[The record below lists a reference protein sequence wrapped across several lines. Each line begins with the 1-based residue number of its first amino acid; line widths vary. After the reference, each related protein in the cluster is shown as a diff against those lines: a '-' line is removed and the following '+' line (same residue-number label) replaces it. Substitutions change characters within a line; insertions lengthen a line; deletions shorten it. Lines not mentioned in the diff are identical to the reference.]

1 MMFYKIKGYS
11 QKKNSL
17 KPQKK
22 KSKKKIK
29 PLSECNICFNK
40 VELCRDNTI
49 TCGKVNHTIC
59 GECKVHMK
67 GDNCPMCRSHPV
79 KQPIAQDINLKIIKK
94 NKKGITHPVA
104 PYIMNPKKRRYFRRN
119 NPYYEEFGFNTN
131 RLVRQR
137 SSRTGR
143 TNMIQNRWSN
153 REVPPI
159 EQRNNTW
166 LSQEDVLRYN
176 GSLRT
181 EYDSVSDTS
190 EDTLSLTEWTS
201 VDEANDEIH
210 IPRVEYDNDNDSEY
224 GEVVEYILGIN
235 HN

>member
-1 MMFYKIKGYS
+1 MSYKIKGYS
-11 QKKNSL
+11 QKQNSL

-104 PYIMNPKKRRYFRRN
+104 PYIRSKNVYLGEN
-119 NPYYEEFGFNTN
+119 NYYEEFGFNTN
-131 RLVRQR
+131 R
-137 SSRTGR
+137 
-143 TNMIQNRWSN
+143 
-153 REVPPI
+153 
-159 EQRNNTW
+159 
-166 LSQEDVLRYN
+166 
-176 GSLRT
+176 
-181 EYDSVSDTS
+181 
-190 EDTLSLTEWTS
+190 
-201 VDEANDEIH
+201 
-210 IPRVEYDNDNDSEY
+210 
-224 GEVVEYILGIN
+224 
-235 HN
+235 

>member
-1 MMFYKIKGYS
+1 MPYKIKGYS
-11 QKKNSL
+11 HKQSSIKCKNKSNY
-17 KPQKK
+17 KNKK
-22 KSKKKIK
+22 KVF
-29 PLSECNICFNK
+29 SECNICFNK

-59 GECKVHMK
+59 GECKVNMK

-119 NPYYEEFGFNTN
+119 NPYYEDFGYNTN

-137 SSRTGR
+137 SLRTGR
-143 TNMIQNRWSN
+143 TSMIQTRWIN
-153 REVPPI
+153 REVI
-159 EQRNNTW
+159 SNVQRNNIW

-176 GSLRT
+176 GTLRT
-181 EYDSVSDTS
+181 EYDSASDIS
-190 EDTLSLTEWTS
+190 DGTLSLSEWTS
-201 VDEANDEIH
+201 VDGTNDEIH

>member
-1 MMFYKIKGYS
+1 MPYKIKGYS
-11 QKKNSL
+11 HKQSSIKCKNKSNY
-17 KPQKK
+17 KNKK
-22 KSKKKIK
+22 KVF
-29 PLSECNICFNK
+29 SECNICFNK

-143 TNMIQNRWSN
+143 TSMIQNRWSN
-153 REVPPI
+153 REVSSN

-210 IPRVEYDNDNDSEY
+210 IPRVEYDNDSDY

>member
-1 MMFYKIKGYS
+1 MFYKIKGYS
-11 QKKNSL
+11 QKQNSL

-104 PYIMNPKKRRYFRRN
+104 PYIMNPKKRRHFRRN

-143 TNMIQNRWSN
+143 TSMIQNRWSN
-153 REVPPI
+153 REVSSN

-210 IPRVEYDNDNDSEY
+210 IPRVEYDNDSDY